1 MILMLILALMVIA
14 GIFLMLFSAV
24 AFVQKRSFF
33 GSAPKDIQSVITDK
47 PERFSGQHLLGWC
60 LLILSM
66 VVITAA
72 FVIGV
77 YDGVKNGFGFWGF
90 FARLLTVLYL
100 YKIWD
105 MIFLDWFVLT
115 KTHFFQ
121 RYYPEAEGC
130 ESFEKVG
137 FNRKSQIIKLAV
149 FPFVSAAVAGLCVL
163 IF

>member
-1 MILMLILALMVIA
+1 MILTLILALMVIA

-90 FARLLTVLYL
+90 FARLLT
-100 YKIWD
+100 KPQPIP
-105 MIFLDWFVLT
+105 IP
-115 KTHFFQ
+115 KT
-121 RYYPEAEGC
+121 RR
-130 ESFEKVG
+130 S
-137 FNRKSQIIKLAV
+137 L
-149 FPFVSAAVAGLCVL
+149 
-163 IF
+163 

>member
-1 MILMLILALMVIA
+1 MILTLILALMVIA

-66 VVITAA
+66 VVIAAA

-121 RYYPEAEGC
+121 RYYP
-130 ESFEKVG
+130 
-137 FNRKSQIIKLAV
+137 
-149 FPFVSAAVAGLCVL
+149 
-163 IF
+163 

>member
-1 MILMLILALMVIA
+1 MILTLILALMVIA

-33 GSAPKDIQSVITDK
+33 SSAPKDIQSVITDK

-72 FVIGV
+72 LVIGV

-105 MIFLDWFVLT
+105 MIFLDWYVLT

-121 RYYPEAEGC
+121 RYYPEAEVC
-130 ESFEKVG
+130 ESFKKVG